1 MKAVVLAGGK
11 SSRMGQDK
19 ALILFNEKPLLLHI
33 ANILQEVNSKV
44 YISGKKGAY
53 NSFPYPQIADVY
65 PEKGPLGGI
74 YSALEYCKD
83 DILVCPCDMP
93 FINTYVLYF
102 LLLNYDSTRINVL
115 EFNGQIFPTLG
126 IYPYNVASALKTFI
140 ENDIL
145 QLQKVLTAL
154 NAQKIAYPV
163 HPNTKKYFTNL
174 NTPEDLKIQTFSN

>member
-44 YISGKKGAY
+44 YISGKKEAY
-53 NSFPYPQIADVY
+53 NSFPYPQIADIY
-65 PEKGPLGGI
+65 PKKGPLGGI

-93 FINTYVLYF
+93 FINTYVLHF

-126 IYPYNVASALKTFI
+126 IYPYNIASELKKFI

-154 NAQKIAYPV
+154 NAQKITYPV
-163 HPNTKKYFTNL
+163 QPNTKRYFTNL

>member
-53 NSFPYPQIADVY
+53 NSFLYPQIADVY

-74 YSALEYCKD
+74 YSALE
-83 DILVCPCDMP
+83 L
-93 FINTYVLYF
+93 
-102 LLLNYDSTRINVL
+102 
-115 EFNGQIFPTLG
+115 
-126 IYPYNVASALKTFI
+126 
-140 ENDIL
+140 
-145 QLQKVLTAL
+145 
-154 NAQKIAYPV
+154 
-163 HPNTKKYFTNL
+163 
-174 NTPEDLKIQTFSN
+174 